1 MTIRDDNSETS
12 QIVELTAF
20 RGRNVRPILAQVEAC
35 WEDARRGRLVPSR
48 SDIMPQNLQG
58 TLAHVF
64 VIERLA
70 TGLARFRIAGNHL
83 SDLIGSDVRGMPIS
97 AIFDAA
103 SRENLSD
110 ALQGL
115 FDDPSVVRF
124 ELEASQG
131 FGRAALSGDMMLL
144 PLRSDLGDISRAL
157 GVVVMSG
164 DIGRTPRKLCIT
176 GQSRR
181 GLTGFADAPV
191 ERGKI
196 DKATEKPELRR
207 GTRGDAP
214 KLPDKPARAHLRLV
228 ADNTADA

>member
-1 MTIRDDNSETS
+1 MTIRDDKSETS
-12 QIVELTAF
+12 QVVELTAF
-20 RGRNVRPILAQVEAC
+20 RGKNVRPILAQVEAC

-64 VIERLA
+64 VIERLS
-70 TGLARFRIAGNHL
+70 TGLARFRIAGTHL

-103 SRENLSD
+103 SRDNLSD

-164 DIGRTPRKLCIT
+164 DIGRPPRKLCIT

-181 GLTGFADAPV
+181 GLTGFADTPMDRGPLNKDDKRPV
-191 ERGKI
+191 
-196 DKATEKPELRR
+196 LRR
-207 GTRGDAP
+207 GKRTDAP
-214 KLPDKPARAHLRLV
+214 DFPDKPARAHLRLV

>member
-1 MTIRDDNSETS
+1 MTNRDESSDTNRV
-12 QIVELTAF
+12 VELTAF

-35 WEDARRGRLVPSR
+35 WEDARQGRIVPSR

-64 VIERLA
+64 VVERIS
-70 TGLARFRIAGNHL
+70 TGLARFRIAGTHL
-83 SDLIGSDVRGMPIS
+83 NDLIGTDVRGMPIS

-103 SRENLSD
+103 SRDKVSD
-110 ALQGL
+110 ALCGL

-124 ELEASQG
+124 ELESQQG

-164 DIGRTPRKLCIT
+164 DIGRPPRKLGIT

-181 GLTGFADAPV
+181 GLTGFAH
-191 ERGKI
+191 
-196 DKATEKPELRR
+196 TQNSHEKPILKR
-207 GTRGDAP
+207 TP
-214 KLPDKPARAHLRLV
+214 KSETTPPPRKQTRAHLRLV
-228 ADNTADA
+228 ADNTTDA